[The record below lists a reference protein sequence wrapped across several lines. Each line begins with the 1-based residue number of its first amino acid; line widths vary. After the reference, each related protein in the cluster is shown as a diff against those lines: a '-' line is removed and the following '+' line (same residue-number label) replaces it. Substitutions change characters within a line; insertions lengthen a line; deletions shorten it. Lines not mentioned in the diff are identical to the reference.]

1 MPISSRPKSTG
12 SADKKATGHQTV
24 EDTAIPMKAR
34 NALLMFGMLGAW
46 FAGMA
51 SCVQAPEYPLEPI
64 LEFRSISNT
73 SLVELG
79 GDTLY
84 LLFGFTDGDG
94 DLGFE
99 DSVNSVFVEDSRIP
113 GFPLSYYIQE
123 VVPLSNVQ
131 AISGTMSI
139 LYPPGFFACL
149 GEDPLDTFRLE
160 VRIKDRAGNE
170 SNLVSTPLLQIEC
183 Q

>member
-1 MPISSRPKSTG
+1 MVWPWSG
-12 SADKKATGHQTV
+12 AQT
-24 EDTAIPMKAR
+24 
-34 NALLMFGMLGAW
+34 LLGAVLVLGL
-46 FAGMA
+46 AMTS
-51 SCVQAPEYPLEPI
+51 SCVQAPEYPIEPV
-64 LEFRSISNT
+64 LEFRSISSTN
-73 SLVELG
+73 LVELG
-79 GDTLY
+79 GDTLF

-99 DSVNSVFVEDSRIP
+99 DTVNSVFVEDSRFP

-149 GEDPLDTFRLE
+149 GEGPVDSFRLE
-160 VRIKDRAGNE
+160 VQIKDRAGNE